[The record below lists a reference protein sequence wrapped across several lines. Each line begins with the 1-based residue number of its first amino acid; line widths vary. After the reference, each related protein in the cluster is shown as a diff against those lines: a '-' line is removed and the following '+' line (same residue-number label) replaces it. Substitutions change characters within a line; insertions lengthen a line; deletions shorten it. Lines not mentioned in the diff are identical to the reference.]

1 MDVAIDTDGIDRL
14 PFRLEVG
21 VLPCTVRGEQ
31 FLMDGKAGQSI
42 TLMNGA
48 VELST
53 PAGDVITLSP
63 AFCEHNVL
71 ARSTNAYPQST
82 EHFTIYMTDYT
93 PVHRVLHI
101 RTTPFARRDLR
112 GSSEKG

>member
-1 MDVAIDTDGIDRL
+1 MESATTVAVD
-14 PFRLEVG
+14 PNEF
-21 VLPCTVRGEQ
+21 
-31 FLMDGKAGQSI
+31 F
-42 TLMNGA
+42 
-48 VELST
+48 
-53 PAGDVITLSP
+53 
-63 AFCEHNVL
+63 
-71 ARSTNAYPQST
+71 NAYPQST